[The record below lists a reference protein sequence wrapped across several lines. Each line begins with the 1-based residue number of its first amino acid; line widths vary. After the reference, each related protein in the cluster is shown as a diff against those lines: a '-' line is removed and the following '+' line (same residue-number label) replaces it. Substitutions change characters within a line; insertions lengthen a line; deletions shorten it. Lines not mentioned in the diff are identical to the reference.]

1 MKGTPMTTEQRATI
15 DQILRHSPFD
25 LGGDVATQRPILDE
39 MLTSH
44 PLPSDVRATPGNLGG
59 IPVIFID
66 IANVESHGTIFHIHG
81 GGFAL
86 GSAEG
91 SVGLA
96 SDLGRKTGMRVVS
109 AGYRLA
115 PEHPYPAALQDVTD
129 AYRAL
134 VEQAGGADCI
144 VVSGESAGGNLA
156 IELLVAGKAECLT
169 MPAAILL
176 LSPMT
181 DLTVS
186 GNSFATKAD
195 VDPALS
201 AEAIRTRVSDYLVGT
216 DSADA
221 LVSPIFAD
229 LSGLPPMLIQ
239 VGSHEVLLD
248 DATRLAVKAAHDDVA
263 VILDVTP
270 GVPHVFQAFAGLLEE
285 GDAALDRVA
294 RFVKDNTPTIIR
306 TAS

>member
-44 PLPSDVRATPGNLGG
+44 PLPSDVRATPGDLGG
-59 IPVIFID
+59 VPVIFID
-66 IANVESHGTIFHIHG
+66 IADVESHGTIFHIHG

-96 SDLGRKTGMRVVS
+96 SDLARKTGMRVVS

-134 VEQAGGADCI
+134 VEEAGGADRI
-144 VVSGESAGGNLA
+144 VVSGESSGGNLA

-201 AEAIRTRVSDYLVGT
+201 AEAIRTRVGDYLVGT

-239 VGSHEVLLD
+239 VGSHEVLLN
-248 DATRLAVKAAHDDVA
+248 DATRLAVKAADDDVA